1 MGPLPITAYALANA
15 LGDDTKAVIAALER
29 GESGLGRH
37 PFDTSVPTVY
47 GALARLD
54 PLPAALAPYDTRQA
68 RIAWQGIG
76 ELVVATQR
84 AAKRWGSARVGLV
97 VGTSTGGIGATEAAW
112 GRSKREGAW
121 PGDFDLARQ
130 HAMQATVDVVRAAT
144 GARGPGYV
152 VSTACSSSAKAFA
165 SAQRLIHADLV
176 DAVVVGGVDSLCDTT
191 LRGFAGLE
199 LTSARACRPFASD
212 RDGISIGEGAA
223 FALVER
229 HGDAVARLV
238 AVGESCDAYH
248 PSAPHPE
255 GVGARAAIE
264 AALAAGGIEAHRV
277 GLVNA
282 HATGTKLNDASEAK
296 ALAAV
301 FGEAPWVVATK
312 GYTGHML
319 GAAGATEVLFCV
331 VALERGWIPASLGAD
346 PLEPGLGIRIA
357 TAKVELETDYA
368 LSTSFAFGG
377 SNAAVLVGG
386 AS

>member
-1 MGPLPITAYALANA
+1 
-15 LGDDTKAVIAALER
+15 
-29 GESGLGRH
+29 
-37 PFDTSVPTVY
+37 
-47 GALARLD
+47 
-54 PLPAALAPYDTRQA
+54 
-68 RIAWQGIG
+68 
-76 ELVVATQR
+76 
-84 AAKRWGSARVGLV
+84 
-97 VGTSTGGIGATEAAW
+97 
-112 GRSKREGAW
+112 
-121 PGDFDLARQ
+121 
-130 HAMQATVDVVRAAT
+130 
-144 GARGPGYV
+144 

-165 SAQRLIHADLV
+165 SAQRMIHADLV
-176 DAVVVGGVDSLCDTT
+176 DAVIVGGVDSLCDTT

-199 LTSARACRPFASD
+199 LTSTRACRPFASD

-229 HGDAVARLV
+229 RGTAVANLV

-255 GVGARAAIE
+255 GEGARVAIE
-264 AALAAGGIEAHRV
+264 AALRSAGISAAQV
-277 GLVNA
+277 GVVNA

-296 ALAAV
+296 ALSAV
-301 FGEAPWVVATK
+301 FGSAPWVVATK

-319 GAAGATEVLFCV
+319 GAAGATEVLFCI

-346 PLEPGLGIRIA
+346 PLEPGLGIRVA
-357 TAKVELETDYA
+357 TERTAIETDYA

>member
-1 MGPLPITAYALANA
+1 
-15 LGDDTKAVIAALER
+15 VI
-29 GESGLGRH
+29 
-37 PFDTSVPTVY
+37 
-47 GALARLD
+47 
-54 PLPAALAPYDTRQA
+54 
-68 RIAWQGIG
+68 
-76 ELVVATQR
+76 
-84 AAKRWGSARVGLV
+84 
-97 VGTSTGGIGATEAAW
+97 GTSTGGIGATEGAW
-112 GRSKREGAW
+112 KRWRESGAW
-121 PGDFDLARQ
+121 PTDFDLARQ
-130 HAMQATVDVVRAAT
+130 HAMQATVEVVRVAT

-165 SAQRLIHADLV
+165 SAQRLIHADIV
-176 DAVVVGGVDSLCDTT
+176 DAVVVGGVDSLCETT
-191 LRGFAGLE
+191 LRGFHGLE

-229 HGDAVARLV
+229 RGDALAQLV

-255 GVGARAAIE
+255 GEGARAAIE
-264 AALAAGGIEAHRV
+264 AALRKGGVDASRV

-301 FGEAPWVVATK
+301 FGSAPWVSATK

-331 VALERGWIPASLGAD
+331 AALERGWIPASLGAD

-357 TAKVELETDYA
+357 TSRVMLETDYA

-386 AS
+386 AA

>member
-1 MGPLPITAYALANA
+1 MGPLPITAYTLVNA
-15 LGDDTKAVIAALER
+15 LGDDTEAVITALEH
-29 GESGLGRH
+29 GDTGLGRH
-37 PFDTSVPTVY
+37 AFATSLPTVV
-47 GALARLD
+47 GAIGQLD
-54 PLPAALAPYDTRQA
+54 TLPAALAAYDTRQA
-68 RIAWQGIG
+68 RIAWHGIG
-76 ELVVATQR
+76 GLVVAASR
-84 AAKRWGSARVGLV
+84 ATTRWGSTRVGLV
-97 VGTSTGGIGATEAAW
+97 IGTSTGGIGATEAAW
-112 GRSKREGAW
+112 RRYREDGSW
-121 PGDFDLARQ
+121 PADFDLARK
-130 HAMQATVDVVRAAT
+130 HAMQATVEVVRAAT

-165 SAQRLIHADLV
+165 SAQRMIHADLV
-176 DAVVVGGVDSLCDTT
+176 DAVIVGGVDSLCDTT

-199 LTSARACRPFASD
+199 LTSERACRPFASD

-229 HGDAVARLV
+229 RGHALANLV

-255 GVGARAAIE
+255 GEGARAAIE
-264 AALAAGGIEAHRV
+264 AALRCAGISASQV
-277 GLVNA
+277 GVVNA

-301 FGEAPWVVATK
+301 FGGAPWVVATK

-346 PLEPGLGIRIA
+346 PLEPGLGIRVA
-357 TAKVELETDYA
+357 TQRVAIETDYA